1 MSIKHILIKKFT
13 KYKIPLSLLDNYE
26 EFGIKKGKVYYQQN
40 GIKEKFIKI
49 NTECGLRLHKD
60 KDKKIRL
67 QMINYNKNPT
77 EKKFVKNIIKDT
89 DSDFYN
95 ILYTNKLQIGGS
107 GETNSGSGGSGGSGG
122 LGGSGGSG
130 GSALQKKISDILTGG
145 EKNFLNTYY
154 NITIR
159 GETKTGFKSE
169 YKKLIDNAV
178 EFLLP
183 KVLNKLINERN

>member
-26 EFGIKKGKVYYQQN
+26 EFGIKKGKVYYQEN

-60 KDKKIRL
+60 KNKKIRL

-77 EKKFVKNIIKDT
+77 EKKFLKNIIKDT
-89 DSDFYN
+89 NSDFYN

-107 GETNSGSGGSGGSGG
+107 GAPE
-122 LGGSGGSG
+122 GGSGGSG
-130 GSALQKKISDILTGG
+130 GSDGSSGLGGSNESALQKNIRYILTGG
-145 EKNFLNTYY
+145 KNNFLNTYY

-159 GETKTGFKSE
+159 RETEAGFKSE
-169 YKKLIDNAV
+169 QKKLIDNAV

-183 KVLNKLINERN
+183 KVLNKLINKRD

>member
-26 EFGIKKGKVYYQQN
+26 EFGIKKGKVYYQEN

-60 KDKKIRL
+60 KNKKIRL

-77 EKKFVKNIIKDT
+77 EKKFLKNIIKDT
-89 DSDFYN
+89 NSDFYN

-107 GETNSGSGGSGGSGG
+107 GAPE
-122 LGGSGGSG
+122 GGSGGSG
-130 GSALQKKISDILTGG
+130 GSVLQGKISDILTLGDN
-145 EKNFLNTYY
+145 NFLKKYY
-154 NITIR
+154 KITISNKD
-159 GETKTGFKSE
+159 EDGFKSE
-169 YKKLIDNAV
+169 HKKLIDNAV

-183 KVLNKLINERN
+183 KVLNRLINEGN